1 MKTAVLYKSR
11 YGYTRLYAEWLA
23 QELGADLLNAA
34 TTKPKA
40 LDPYDVLALGGGVY
54 AGKIAGVEL
63 FAKNAK
69 RLRGKKLALFVVGLR
84 DPELEETQ
92 DATRQ
97 SLRRQLP
104 GELLPQVRSF
114 CLPGG
119 LDEKRLSFGH
129 RMMMGML
136 KKSLQKKPE
145 EEQTAI
151 DKAILAGQ
159 ANYLNRAAL
168 AGIVQYCKT

>member
-1 MKTAVLYKSR
+1 MKTAVLYQSK
-11 YGYTRLYAEWLA
+11 YGHTRLYAEWLA

-34 TTKPKA
+34 RVKPEA
-40 LDPYDVLALGGGVY
+40 LDSYDVLALGGGVY

-69 RLRGKKLALFVVGLR
+69 RLRGKKLALFAVGLR
-84 DPELEETQ
+84 EPELEETQ
-92 DATRQ
+92 EAARQ

-104 GELLPQVRSF
+104 GELLPQVRIF

-119 LDEKRLSFGH
+119 LDEKRLSLGH
-129 RMMMGML
+129 RMMIGML
-136 KKSLQKKPE
+136 KKSLRKKPE
-145 EEQTAI
+145 NEQTAI

-159 ANYLNRAAL
+159 VNFLNRAAL
-168 AGIVQYCKT
+168 AGIAQYCKA